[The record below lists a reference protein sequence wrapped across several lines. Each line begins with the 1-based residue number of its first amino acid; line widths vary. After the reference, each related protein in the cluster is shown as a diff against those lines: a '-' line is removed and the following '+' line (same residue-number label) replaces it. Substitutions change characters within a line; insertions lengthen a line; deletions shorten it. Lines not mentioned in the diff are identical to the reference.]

1 MQPLTLQPG
10 DTVSLIAPASQC
22 RGEDRDLLAAGVAL
36 LERWQLR
43 VRVRVDASNH
53 FYLAGPD
60 PVRAGHLLDALGDAE
75 TRAIFCMRGGYGCT
89 RLLPALARAPAPT
102 PRLLVGFSDITAL
115 HLACA
120 RLWPQVRG
128 IHAPNVATRQ
138 LLGEGAACEANRRA
152 LHAALFDPHHAISA
166 PIRALR
172 PGRASGPLVGGC
184 LSLIASCLGTPFA
197 PDTRGAVLF
206 LEDVDEAPYRIDRM
220 LTQAR
225 LAGLFEG
232 VAGIVFGDMHGCHD
246 AHNDLGAVIDDA
258 LQGLDVPIGI
268 GLPSG
273 HGPENLS
280 LRLGEMAELDA
291 DGGMFRFLGGGRE
304 ALLWLGDPFP

>member
-1 MQPLTLQPG
+1 MLTLRPG
-10 DTVSLIAPASQC
+10 DTVSVIAPASQC
-22 RGEDRDLLAAGVAL
+22 RSADRDLLAAGVAL
-36 LERWQLR
+36 LERWRLR
-43 VRVRVDASNH
+43 VRVRVDESYH

-60 PVRAGHLLDALGDAE
+60 AVRAGHLLDALDDEE
-75 TRAIFCMRGGYGCT
+75 TRAIFCMRGGYGSL
-89 RLLPALARAPAPT
+89 RLLSALAGAPAPT

-120 RLWPQVRG
+120 RHWPGVQAVHG
-128 IHAPNVATRQ
+128 PNLATRQ

-152 LHAALFDPHHAISA
+152 LYTALFEPHRPVSA
-166 PIRALR
+166 PIRNLW
-172 PGRASGPLVGGC
+172 PGRATGPLVGGC

-197 PDTRGAVLF
+197 LEARGAVLF

-225 LAGLFEG
+225 LAGLFDG
-232 VAGIVFGDMHGCHD
+232 VAGIVFGDMQGCQD
-246 AHNDLGAVIDDA
+246 AHNDLWAVIGDA
-258 LQGLDVPIGI
+258 LQGLDLPIGI

-291 DGGMFRFLGGGRE
+291 DSGVFRLLAGG
-304 ALLWLGDPFP
+304 

>member
-1 MQPLTLQPG
+1 ML
-10 DTVSLIAPASQC
+10 D
-22 RGEDRDLLAAGVAL
+22 AGVAL

-43 VRVRVDASNH
+43 VRVRVDEAYH

-60 PVRAGHLLDALGDAE
+60 QVRAGHLLEALADGE
-75 TRAIFCMRGGYGCT
+75 TRAIFCMRGGYGSM
-89 RLLPALARAPAPT
+89 RLLPALAHAPAPT

-120 RLWPQVRG
+120 RLWPELRA
-128 IHAPNVATRQ
+128 IHGPNLATRQ
-138 LLGEGAACEANRRA
+138 LLGEGAACEMNRRA
-152 LHAALFDPHHAISA
+152 LHAALFDPHHSMST

-172 PGRASGPLVGGC
+172 RGCASGPLVGGC
-184 LSLIASCLGTPFA
+184 LSLLASCLGTPYA
-197 PDTRGAVLF
+197 PEARGAVLF

-225 LAGLFEG
+225 LAGLFDG
-232 VAGIVFGDMHGCHD
+232 VAGIVFGDMQGCRD
-246 AHNDLGAVIDDA
+246 VHNDLWAVIDDA
-258 LQGLDVPIGI
+258 LQGLDVPIGS
-268 GLPSG
+268 GLPCG

-291 DGGMFRFLGGGRE
+291 DGGVFRLFAGG
-304 ALLWLGDPFP
+304 

>member
-1 MQPLTLQPG
+1 MLSLRPG
-10 DTVSLIAPASQC
+10 DTVSVIAPASQC
-22 RGEDRDLLAAGVAL
+22 RREDRDLLDAGVAL

-43 VRVRVDASNH
+43 VRVRVDEAYH

-60 PVRAGHLLDALGDAE
+60 QVRAGHLLEALADGE
-75 TRAIFCMRGGYGCT
+75 TRAIFCMRGGYGSM
-89 RLLPALARAPAPT
+89 RLLPALAHAPAPT

-120 RLWPQVRG
+120 RLWPGVRAVHG
-128 IHAPNVATRQ
+128 PNLATRQ
-138 LLGEGAACEANRRA
+138 LLGEGAACEANRHA
-152 LHAALFDPHHAISA
+152 LHAALFDPRQPMSA
-166 PIRALR
+166 PIQTLR
-172 PGRASGPLVGGC
+172 PGRVRGPLVGGC
-184 LSLIASCLGTPFA
+184 LSLIASCLGTPYA

-225 LAGLFEG
+225 LAGLFDG
-232 VAGIVFGDMHGCHD
+232 VAGIVFGDMQGCRD
-246 AHNDLGAVIDDA
+246 VHNDLWAVIDDA
-258 LQGLDVPIGI
+258 LQGLDVPIGS
-268 GLPSG
+268 GLPCG

-291 DGGMFRFLGGGRE
+291 DGGVFRLFAGG
-304 ALLWLGDPFP
+304 